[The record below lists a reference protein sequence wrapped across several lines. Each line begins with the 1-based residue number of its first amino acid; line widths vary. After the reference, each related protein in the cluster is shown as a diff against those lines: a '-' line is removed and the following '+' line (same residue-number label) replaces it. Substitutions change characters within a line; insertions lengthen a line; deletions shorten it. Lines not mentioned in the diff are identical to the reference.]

1 MGTMGDNAFI
11 KEVKKME
18 GYTKIDTKILNTLLK
33 GFRLK
38 EIKKGNS
45 GNSLLLRLESIDRV
59 VSFLIELNSKENNI
73 DTSIK
78 ILSNG
83 V

>member
-1 MGTMGDNAFI
+1 
-11 KEVKKME
+11 ME

-38 EIKKGNS
+38 EIKKGDS
-45 GNSLLLRLESIDRV
+45 DNSLLLRLESIDRV